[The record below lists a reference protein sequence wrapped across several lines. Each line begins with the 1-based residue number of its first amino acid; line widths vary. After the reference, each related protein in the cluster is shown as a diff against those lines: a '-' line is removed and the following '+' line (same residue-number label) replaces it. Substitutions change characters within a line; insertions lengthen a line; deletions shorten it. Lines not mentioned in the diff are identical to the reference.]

1 MPLFLPPLPFVSS
14 EVETPID
21 LEPSRWVSRLRST
34 RTEIRGS
41 LRLDMP
47 FVQAPHAVHL
57 RRQPLVVR
65 RDQRRRAMVAY
76 QLDELVEHTIGGGLV
91 EVARRLVGKHQP
103 WPVGQR
109 ARHRPP
115 RSAEHPY
122 ELHSFMR

>member
-76 QLDELVEHTIGGGLV
+76 QLDDLVEHTTGGNLGRASCRGRMCQDVVSQLV
-91 EVARRLVGKHQP
+91 TVTVTTK
-103 WPVGQR
+103 
-109 ARHRPP
+109 
-115 RSAEHPY
+115 
-122 ELHSFMR
+122 